1 MAPKKDYYKTL
12 GVSKNATKDQMK
24 KACRKLAR
32 ENHPDLNPGNKE
44 AEQKFKEIQE
54 ANEILSNDE
63 KRKAYDLYGTAGFQ
77 PGGERTTWRWSQE
90 SPGGLEFNVGD
101 VGGFED
107 LFGEIFG
114 SRETPWRGSGR
125 GKDIEYQVTID
136 FETAI
141 RGGTRDITISKHTK
155 DKSIITETITVKIP
169 AGVDDGS
176 RIRVKGKG
184 EEGTKSIGDLYLRV
198 KVQPHPIFVRK
209 RDDIYVDIPIT
220 FYEAAIGGSVAVPTI
235 DGSATLT
242 LPPAVQN
249 GTKLRLKG
257 KGVENLKTRQR
268 GDQYVVLSILMPEKI
283 NEITKKRFEE
293 FKSSNPYN
301 PRIFLEKYLR

>member
-1 MAPKKDYYKTL
+1 MAPKKDFYKTL
-12 GVSKNATKDQMK
+12 GVSKNATKDEIK
-24 KACRKLAR
+24 KAYRKLAKQY
-32 ENHPDLNPGNKE
+32 HPDLNPGNKE
-44 AEQKFKEIQE
+44 AEQRFKEIQE

-63 KRKAYDLYGTAGFQ
+63 KRKAYDIYGAADFQ

-90 SPGGLEFNVGD
+90 PPGGFDFNVGD

-114 SRETPWRGSGR
+114 SREAPWRVSGR

-136 FETAI
+136 FQTAI
-141 RGGTRDITISKHTK
+141 RGGSRDITISKHTK
-155 DKSIITETITVKIP
+155 DGNIITDTINVKIP
-169 AGVDDGS
+169 SGVDDRS
-176 RIRVKGKG
+176 RIRIKGKG
-184 EEGTKSIGDLYLRV
+184 EEGKKSTGDLYLRV

-209 RDDIYVDIPIT
+209 QNDIYVDIPVT
-220 FYEAAIGGSVAVPTI
+220 FYEAVLGASVAVPTI

-242 LPPAVQN
+242 IPSGVQS

-257 KGVENLKTRQR
+257 KGVENLRTRQR
-268 GDQYVVLSILMPEKI
+268 GDQYVVISVVMPEKI
-283 NEITKKRFEE
+283 NEATKKRFEE
-293 FKSSNPYN
+293 FKTSNPYN